1 MTPRMKTKTLL
12 PLLLLGCAVLAAL
25 LLAGPGDGK
34 APRAP
39 ERFIAELRVGYA
51 HEPPYAFRDAGGEIT
66 GEAPLA
72 CSYVAR
78 ELGVR
83 TVRFVLMSFGSLV
96 DELEAGTID
105 VIAAGMFVTPERAAR
120 VRFSVPTAQVGQG
133 LLVRLGNPHGVHSY
147 EAAVA
152 NGVCRIA
159 VLDGAVE
166 QKLLAALGMPLERLY
181 VCQDVET
188 ALSALRHGRVEGV
201 ALSGPS
207 VRWLARGF
215 VEEMEAAHPFSPPQL
230 AGFKRFNSCA
240 LGFRH
245 TDGDLAEAFDAVLRG
260 YVTSPARREA
270 ILPLGFGP
278 QNIPEAG
285 P

>member
-1 MTPRMKTKTLL
+1 MKTKTLL

-39 ERFIAELRVGYA
+39 ERFVAELRVGYA
-51 HEPPYAFRDAGGEIT
+51 HEPPYAFRTAGGEVT

-72 CSYVAR
+72 CAYAAR

-83 TVRFVLMSFGSLV
+83 SVRFVLMSFGSLV

-105 VIAAGMFVTPERAAR
+105 VIAAGMFATPERAAR

-133 LLVRLGNPHGVHSY
+133 LLVRLGNPHKLYSY
-147 EAAVA
+147 EDAVD
-152 NGVCRIA
+152 GVCRIA

-166 QKLLAALGMPLERLY
+166 QRLLTALGMPPERLY
-181 VCQDVET
+181 ACQDVET

-207 VRWLARGF
+207 VRWLARCLDG
-215 VEEMEAAHPFSPPQL
+215 EMEAARPFSPPQA
-230 AGFKRFNSCA
+230 AGFERSSFCA

-245 TDGDLAEAFDAVLRG
+245 ADGDLAEAFDAVLRG
-260 YVTSPARREA
+260 YVTSAARREA